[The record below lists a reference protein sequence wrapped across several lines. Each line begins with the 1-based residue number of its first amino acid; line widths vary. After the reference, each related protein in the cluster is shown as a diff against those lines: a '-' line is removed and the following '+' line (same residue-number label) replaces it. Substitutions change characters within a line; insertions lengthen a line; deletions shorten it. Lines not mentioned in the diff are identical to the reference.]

1 MMAVNTLPKDIGHGV
16 KRMSYYMKS
25 GNTFRIATK
34 ESMDLHESLPAGNYV
49 VKQDPFENFYIEQIE
64 GFDVP
69 TKMYGDTTKNTE
81 RIINSF
87 WDREKSTGVMLVG
100 EKGSGKT
107 LLSKNICVE
116 LAKQNVPTIVINQPW
131 HGDKFNTLIQSIQQ
145 PCIVMFDEFEKV
157 YNSDEQEQLL
167 TLLDGIYST
176 KKLFLLTSN
185 DKWRVDSHMRNR
197 PGRIFYMVNFTG
209 LDEAFIREYCYDNLL
224 SDAKTVDTIVSIASV
239 FGAFNFDMLKAL
251 IEEMMRYN
259 ETPQEAMR
267 ILNVKAEF
275 DGGSTYSVEIYKG
288 DRKADRTSPSSW
300 NGAPLASKEICISW
314 RFLAKKNAESTE
326 VPSTLG
332 ISPVRKGDEEEGW
345 GDEDFTNDDLVKFNN
360 KTGQFIFEKN
370 GVTLILMKETPK
382 YFNFDAF

>member
-1 MMAVNTLPKDIGHGV
+1 
-16 KRMSYYMKS
+16 MSYYMKS

-34 ESMDLHESLPAGNYV
+34 ESMDLHEQLPAGNYV

-64 GFDVP
+64 SFDVP
-69 TKMYGDTTKNTE
+69 TKMYGDTIRNTE

-116 LAKQNVPTIVINQPW
+116 LAKQNVPTIVINHPW

-157 YNSDEQEQLL
+157 YNSEEQEQLL

-185 DKWRVDSHMRNR
+185 DKWSVDSHMRNR

-251 IEEMMRYN
+251 IEEMNRYN

-300 NGAPLASKEICISW
+300 NGAPLSSKEICISW
-314 RFLAKKNAESTE
+314 RFLSKKKKAESTE
-326 VPSTLG
+326 VTSTLG
-332 ISPVRKGDEEEGW
+332 ISPVRKDDDEEGW
-345 GDEDFTNDDLVKFNN
+345 GDEEFTTDDLVKFNN

>member
-1 MMAVNTLPKDIGHGV
+1 
-16 KRMSYYMKS
+16 MSYYMKS

-34 ESMDLHESLPAGNYV
+34 ESMDLHDQLPAGNYV

-64 GFDVP
+64 NFDVP
-69 TKMYGDTTKNTE
+69 TKLYGDTTKNTD

-107 LLSKNICVE
+107 LLSKNICVK
-116 LAKQNVPTIVINQPW
+116 LAKQKVPTIVINHPW

-157 YNSDEQEQLL
+157 YNNEEQEQLL

-176 KKLFLLTSN
+176 KKLFMLTSN

-197 PGRIFYMVNFTG
+197 PGRIFYMVDFKG
-209 LDEAFIREYCYDNLL
+209 LDETFIREYCYDNLL
-224 SDAKTVDTIVSIASV
+224 SDTKTVDTIVSIASV
-239 FGAFNFDMLKAL
+239 FSAFNFDMLKAL

-275 DGGSTYSVEIYKG
+275 DDGTTYSVEIYKG
-288 DRKADRTSPSSW
+288 DRKADLTSPSIW
-300 NGAPLASKEICISW
+300 NGAPLSSKEINISW
-314 RFLAKKNAESTE
+314 RFLSKKKAEPTE
-326 VPSTLG
+326 VPSILG
-332 ISPVRKGDEEEGW
+332 SSFVLKDEEESW
-345 GDEDFTNDDLVKFNN
+345 GDENFTNDDLVKFNN

-370 GVTLILMKETPK
+370 DVTLILVKETPK

>member
-1 MMAVNTLPKDIGHGV
+1 
-16 KRMSYYMKS
+16 MSYYMKS

-34 ESMDLHESLPAGNYV
+34 ESMDLHEQLPAGNYV
-49 VKQDPFENFYIEQIE
+49 VKVDPFDNFFIEQIE
-64 GFDVP
+64 DFDAP
-69 TKMYGDTTKNTE
+69 SKLYGDTIRNTN

-107 LLSKNICVE
+107 LLSKNICIE
-116 LAKQNVPTIVINQPW
+116 MAKQGVPTIVVNAPW
-131 HGDKFNTLIQSIQQ
+131 HGDKFNTLIQSIEQ

-157 YNSDEQEQLL
+157 YNNDEQEQLL

-209 LDEAFIREYCYDNLL
+209 LDADFIREYCGDNL
-224 SDAKTVDTIVSIASV
+224 KNQKHTETIVNIASV
-239 FGAFNFDMLKAL
+239 FSAFNFDMLKAMV
-251 IEEMMRYN
+251 EEMNRYN
-259 ETPQEAMR
+259 ETPQESMR

-275 DGGSTYSVEIYKG
+275 DNGSSYKVEILRG
-288 DRKADRTSPSSW
+288 DRVADRASPTTWS
-300 NGAPLASKEICISW
+300 GAPLSSKEISVNFW
-314 RFLAKKNAESTE
+314 FKSKKKSVDTLK
-326 VPSTLG
+326 TLG
-332 ISPVRKGDEEEGW
+332 TPVLADDENAIDEGDEGDGW
-345 GDEDFTNDDLVKFNN
+345 HEKEFTNDDLVKFNN
-360 KTGQFIFEKN
+360 KTGQFIFEKD
-370 GVTLILMKETPK
+370 GITMILVKETPK

>member
-1 MMAVNTLPKDIGHGV
+1 
-16 KRMSYYMKS
+16 MSYYMKS

-34 ESMDLHESLPAGNYV
+34 ESMDLHEQLPAGNYV

-64 GFDVP
+64 SFDVP
-69 TKMYGDTTKNTE
+69 TKMYGDTIRNTE

-116 LAKQNVPTIVINQPW
+116 LAKQSVPTIVINHPW
-131 HGDKFNTLIQSIQQ
+131 VGDKFNTLIQSIQQ

-157 YNSDEQEQLL
+157 YNSDEQEELL
-167 TLLDGIYST
+167 TLLDGIYSS
-176 KKLFLLTSN
+176 KKLFMLTSN

-197 PGRIFYMVNFTG
+197 PGRIFYMVDFTG
-209 LDEAFIREYCYDNLL
+209 LDEAFIREYCHDNLL
-224 SDAKTVDTIVSIASV
+224 SDTKTVDTIVSIASV

-275 DGGSTYSVEIYKG
+275 DSGTTYSVEIYKG
-288 DRKADRTSPSSW
+288 DRKADRTSPSIW
-300 NGAPLASKEICISW
+300 NGAPLSSKEICISW
-314 RFLAKKNAESTE
+314 RFLAKKKAESTE
-326 VPSTLG
+326 VSTKLASPV
-332 ISPVRKGDEEEGW
+332 ISPVNDEEEGW
-345 GDEDFTNDDLVKFNN
+345 GDEDFTTDDLVKFNN

-370 GVTLILMKETPK
+370 GATLILMKETPK

>member
-1 MMAVNTLPKDIGHGV
+1 
-16 KRMSYYMKS
+16 MSYYMKS

-34 ESMDLHESLPAGNYV
+34 ESMDLHEVLPVGNYV

-64 GFDVP
+64 DFNVP
-69 TKMYGDTTKNTE
+69 AKMYGDTLRNTD

-87 WDREKSTGVMLVG
+87 WDRDKSTGVMLVG

-116 LAKQNVPTIVINQPW
+116 MAKQGVPTIVINAAW

-157 YNSDEQEQLL
+157 YNSEEQEAML
-167 TLLDGIYST
+167 TLLDGIYSSR
-176 KKLFLLTSN
+176 KLFLLTSN

-209 LDEAFIREYCYDNLL
+209 LDEAFIREYCGDNLNDK
-224 SDAKTVDTIVSIASV
+224 SHTDKIVNIASV
-239 FGAFNFDMLKAL
+239 FSAFNFDMLKAMV
-251 IEEMMRYN
+251 EEMNRYN
-259 ETPQEAMR
+259 ESPQDALR

-275 DGGSTYSVEIYKG
+275 DSGATYSVEVYRG
-288 DRKADRTSPSSW
+288 DRKADRVSPTHWTGTPLSTKDISISYWFKSLKKSEPEQTKGIALSAMLSSSPSSD
-300 NGAPLASKEICISW
+300 
-314 RFLAKKNAESTE
+314 
-326 VPSTLG
+326 V
-332 ISPVRKGDEEEGW
+332 DEESEDSGW
-345 GDEDFTNDDLVKFNN
+345 NEREFGNDDLVKFNS
-360 KTGQFIFEKN
+360 KSGQFIFEKN
-370 GVTLILMKETPK
+370 GTTMILMKQVTS

>member
-1 MMAVNTLPKDIGHGV
+1 MVWNTLPKDTGLGDN
-16 KRMSYYMKS
+16 MSYYMKS

-49 VKQDPFENFYIEQIE
+49 VKQDPFENFYIEQIAS
-64 GFDVP
+64 FDIP
-69 TKMYGDTTKNTE
+69 ARMYGDTIKNTN

-87 WDREKSTGVMLVG
+87 WNRDKSTGVMLVG

-107 LLSKNICVE
+107 LLSKNICIE
-116 LAKQNVPTIVINQPW
+116 LAKQNVPTIVVNAPW

-157 YNSDEQEQLL
+157 YNSDEQEELL

-176 KKLFLLTSN
+176 KKLFMLTSN

-197 PGRIFYMVNFTG
+197 PGRIFYMIDFKG
-209 LDEAFIREYCYDNLL
+209 LDEAFIREYCYENL
-224 SDAKTVDTIVSIASV
+224 AKPEPKIVDTVVNISSV
-239 FGAFNFDMLKAL
+239 FAAFNFDMLKAL
-251 IEEMMRYN
+251 IEEMNRYG

-275 DGGSTYSVEIYKG
+275 DAGAAYHVEIFKG
-288 DRKADRTSPSSW
+288 DRTATRISPSTW
-300 NGAPLASKEICISW
+300 NGTPLSAREICISW
-314 RFLAKKNAESTE
+314 RFERKKKSGAVEETA
-326 VPSTLG
+326 VL
-332 ISPVRKGDEEEGW
+332 SPVEDDEDDGW
-345 GDEDFTNDDLVKFNN
+345 GEEDFGQEDLVKFNN
-360 KTGQFIFEKN
+360 KTGQFIFEKD
-370 GVTLILMKETPK
+370 GVTMILTKERPK

>member
-1 MMAVNTLPKDIGHGV
+1 
-16 KRMSYYMKS
+16 MSYYMKS

-34 ESMDLHESLPAGNYV
+34 ESMDLHDQLPAGNYV
-49 VKQDPFENFYIEQIE
+49 VKMDPFDNFYIEQIE
-64 GFDVP
+64 SFDVP
-69 TKMYGDTTKNTE
+69 TKMYGDTIRNTD

-87 WDREKSTGVMLVG
+87 WDRNKSTGVMLVG

-116 LAKQNVPTIVINQPW
+116 LAKQNVPTIVINAAW

-157 YNSDEQEQLL
+157 YNSEEQEALL

-209 LDEAFIREYCYDNLL
+209 LDEAFIREYCYDNL
-224 SDAKTVDTIVSIASV
+224 AKAELKTIDTIVNIASI
-239 FGAFNFDMLKAL
+239 FAAFNFDMLKAL
-251 IEEMMRYN
+251 VEEMNRYG
-259 ETPQEAMR
+259 ESPQEAMR

-275 DGGSTYSVEIYKG
+275 DGGTSYSVEIYKG
-288 DRKADRTSPSSW
+288 DRKADRVSPSIW
-300 NGAPLASKEICISW
+300 NGAPLSSKEININW
-314 RFLAKKNAESTE
+314 RFIPKKKSETTE
-326 VPSTLG
+326 GVTSTL
-332 ISPVRKGDEEEGW
+332 SAVLASDDDEDGW
-345 GDEDFTNDDLVKFNN
+345 GDKDFTTDDLVKFNN
-360 KTGQFIFEKN
+360 KTGQFIFEKD
-370 GVTLILMKETPK
+370 GVTMILVKETPK

>member
-1 MMAVNTLPKDIGHGV
+1 
-16 KRMSYYMKS
+16 MSYYMKS

-34 ESMDLHESLPAGNYV
+34 ESMDLHEVLPVGNYV

-64 GFDVP
+64 DFNVP
-69 TKMYGDTTKNTE
+69 AKMYGDTLRNTD

-87 WDREKSTGVMLVG
+87 WDRDKSTGVMLVG

-116 LAKQNVPTIVINQPW
+116 MAKQGVPTIVINAAW

-157 YNSDEQEQLL
+157 YNSEEQEAML
-167 TLLDGIYST
+167 TLLDGIYSSR
-176 KKLFLLTSN
+176 KLFLLTSN

-209 LDEAFIREYCYDNLL
+209 LDEAFIREYCGDNLNDK
-224 SDAKTVDTIVSIASV
+224 SHTDKIVNIASV
-239 FGAFNFDMLKAL
+239 FSAFNFDMLKAMV
-251 IEEMMRYN
+251 EEMNRYN
-259 ETPQEAMR
+259 ESPQDALR

-275 DGGSTYSVEIYKG
+275 DSGATYSVEVYRG
-288 DRKADRTSPSSW
+288 NRKADRVSPTLW
-300 NGAPLASKEICISW
+300 TGTPLSTKEINISYW
-314 RFLAKKNAESTE
+314 FKSLKKSEPEHPALT
-326 VPSTLG
+326 TLLSSAPA
-332 ISPVRKGDEEEGW
+332 INVEEEDGEDSGW
-345 GDEDFTNDDLVKFNN
+345 SDREFGNDDLVKFNS
-360 KTGQFIFEKN
+360 KSGQFIFEKN
-370 GVTLILMKETPK
+370 GTTMILMKQVTS

>member
-1 MMAVNTLPKDIGHGV
+1 
-16 KRMSYYMKS
+16 MSYYMKS

-34 ESMDLHESLPAGNYV
+34 ESMDLHEQLPAGNYV
-49 VKQDPFENFYIEQIE
+49 VKMDPHDNFYIEQIE
-64 GFDVP
+64 SFDVP
-69 TKMYGDTTKNTE
+69 SKMYGDTIRNTE

-87 WDREKSTGVMLVG
+87 WDRQKSTGVMLVG

-116 LAKQNVPTIVINQPW
+116 LAKQDVPTIVINAPW

-157 YNSDEQEQLL
+157 YNSEEQEALL

-209 LDEAFIREYCYDNLL
+209 LDEAFIREYCADNLVL
-224 SDAKTVDTIVSIASV
+224 QGSTNLKTFDTIVNIASV
-239 FGAFNFDMLKAL
+239 FSAFNFDMLKAL
-251 IEEMMRYN
+251 VEEMNRYG

-275 DGGSTYSVEIYKG
+275 DGGASYSVEIYKG
-288 DRKADRTSPSSW
+288 DRKADRVSPSVW
-300 NGAPLASKEICISW
+300 NGAPLSSKEINVSW
-314 RFLAKKNAESTE
+314 RFLTKKKAEPTE
-326 VPSTLG
+326 VSNTLVNPFA
-332 ISPVRKGDEEEGW
+332 IASNDDDDDGW
-345 GDEDFTNDDLVKFNN
+345 GDKNFTNDDLVKFNN
-360 KTGQFIFEKN
+360 KTGQFIFEKD
-370 GVTLILMKETPK
+370 GVTMILVKETPK